1 MFLFRSMTSAIPRPD
16 ETARAPEAFRDAL
29 AELVQIGM
37 RVARMV
43 GRVAEAETALA
54 ETASQYGAAEGVSAL
69 AESLAEAI
77 EADRA
82 AAAAAEARHAV
93 AARTEAV
100 AAAFARVSRAVRLT
114 VLLAERLDR
123 GWARRGVA
131 DDRLAMARRQIARG
145 VEDAIERSA
154 DGERAERLTEALA
167 DRLESLDVET
177 EMADRPAEEIIR
189 EICRDL
195 GVDPKRMAV
204 RPPPQRDTMRDAAK
218 PAETHAAAPLV
229 GDRSGWKARPPPRR
243 PDG

>member
-1 MFLFRSMTSAIPRPD
+1 MTAALPRPH
-16 ETARAPEAFRDAL
+16 ETANAPEAFRNAL

-37 RVARMV
+37 TVARMV
-43 GRVAEAETALA
+43 GRIAEAETALA
-54 ETASQYGAAEGVSAL
+54 EAASQFGAAEGVSAL
-69 AESLAEAI
+69 ADSLAEAI

-93 AARTEAV
+93 AARTDAV
-100 AAAFARVSRAVRLT
+100 AGAFARVSRAIRLT

-123 GWARRGVA
+123 SWARRGLA

-154 DGERAERLTEALA
+154 EGERAERLTEALT

-177 EMADRPAEEIIR
+177 EIGNRPAEEIIR

-195 GVDPKRMAV
+195 GLDPKRMPRRAPQWNAV
-204 RPPPQRDTMRDAAK
+204 RDPAR
-218 PAETHAAAPLV
+218 PAETEIAAPPA
-229 GDRSGWKARPPPRR
+229 GGRRGWKPCPPPRR